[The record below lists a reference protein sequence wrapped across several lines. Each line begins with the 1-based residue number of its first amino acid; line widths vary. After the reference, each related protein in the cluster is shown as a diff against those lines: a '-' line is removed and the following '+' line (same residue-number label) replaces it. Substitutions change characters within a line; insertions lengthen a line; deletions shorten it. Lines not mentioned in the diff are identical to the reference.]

1 MLGRQIVDKAKV
13 KTLADVRR
21 RYTAIVESTEGPKDR
36 KLKQQS
42 SDMSVRGRFLES
54 KLMRVWRTLSGENIN
69 HLQGELGEGIR
80 PSLPFASLL
89 LIRKERSNTCISIGG
104 FSLRRP

>member
-1 MLGRQIVDKAKV
+1 M
-13 KTLADVRR
+13 
-21 RYTAIVESTEGPKDR
+21 ESTEGPEGR

-69 HLQGELGEGIR
+69 HLQGELGEDLR

-89 LIRKERSNTCISIGG
+89 FIRKERSHISIVG
-104 FSLRRP
+104 FSLRHP